1 MKTIHTMAL
10 SAVLSIAM
18 LTPLTTTAQT
28 QAQSDYKPKAVY
40 HLDNSQANGL
50 KALRNI
56 RNHLNTAPET
66 DIVLVAHSQGVDMF
80 MEGARHGQ
88 SGTDFAPLIA
98 DLKAKGVKFQICEI
112 TLQRRNLSK
121 DKFILEVDYTPSGVV
136 ALTDLQLKEGRAY
149 IKP

>member
-18 LTPLTTTAQT
+18 LSPLTTTAQT

>member
-1 MKTIHTMAL
+1 MRTIYAMTLVAAL
-10 SAVLSIAM
+10 GAATLSPSVA
-18 LTPLTTTAQT
+18 
-28 QAQSDYKPKAVY
+28 QAQASAQETKTPKAVY
-40 HLDNSQANGL
+40 HLDDSQANGL

>member
-1 MKTIHTMAL
+1 MKNFLLCMIAVTASVLGFGSADAL
-10 SAVLSIAM
+10 
-18 LTPLTTTAQT
+18 
-28 QAQSDYKPKAVY
+28 AQSDYQPKAVY

-88 SGTDFAPLIA
+88 TETDFAPLIA
-98 DLKAKGVKFQICEI
+98 DLRSKGVRFQICEI
-112 TLQRRNLSK
+112 TLKRRNLSK
-121 DKFILEVDYTPSGVV
+121 DQFILEVEYTPSGVV

>member
-1 MKTIHTMAL
+1 MRTIFAMAL
-10 SAVLSIAM
+10 AAAISVSTLLPSASQ
-18 LTPLTTTAQT
+18 AQT
-28 QAQSDYKPKAVY
+28 QAQQDYKPKAVY

-112 TLQRRNLSK
+112 TLQRRKLSK